1 MREYG
6 NDTAGG
12 RSGPRRSASGRVQPA
27 MGPGP
32 ATEGDLGIMRTLG
45 SMGSAAKRSLTQL
58 AQSFNSNSSTA
69 NQSGH
74 YPTGNTSQGSTQ
86 YVSRGGTAG
95 GSAATSQPQVRR
107 RRGSGGGRRKGAF
120 NDLEDVRAIIYPA
133 YMCPQMCKL
142 ISSAKPFSKSVL
154 GSFPQSCRTTR
165 RAQRSSRSPAA
176 AGVRNTCSKRVPAGA
191 LDRPTRMARRRT
203 KETRRTRCWRGSTPT
218 RSSNK
223 VGRL

>member
-6 NDTAGG
+6 NDTGGG
-12 RSGPRRSASGRVQPA
+12 RPGPRRSASGRVQPA

-32 ATEGDLGIMRTLG
+32 ASEGDLGIMRTLG

-95 GSAATSQPQVRR
+95 GSTATSQPQVRR

-120 NDLEDVRAIIYPA
+120 NDLEDVRTALAVTHCLRSAQCLIYSA
-133 YMCPQMCKL
+133 CMCP
-142 ISSAKPFSKSVL
+142 IPFSEPVL
-154 GSFPQSCRTTR
+154 GSFP
-165 RAQRSSRSPAA
+165 
-176 AGVRNTCSKRVPAGA
+176 
-191 LDRPTRMARRRT
+191 
-203 KETRRTRCWRGSTPT
+203 
-218 RSSNK
+218 
-223 VGRL
+223 